1 MLAAY
6 LANLTAMDSLI
17 RAANGGCIGSGL
29 SKARWEICWMKI
41 FRLVEKNALY
51 RFSDKVLK
59 HKDELFGHLRQR
71 WAGSFRPSFL
81 SYSTI

>member
-1 MLAAY
+1 
-6 LANLTAMDSLI
+6 MD
-17 RAANGGCIGSGL
+17 RGGCGGSGL

-59 HKDELFGHLRQR
+59 HKEELFGHLRH
-71 WAGSFRPSFL
+71 AGQDLFAPPFCHTLRFNQHL
-81 SYSTI
+81 F